1 MAFEKLMYRA
11 AGGTITGNL
20 AGKLVHFSARP
31 GQGGVQP
38 PPGNY
43 DIHPP
48 VNDPIYGL
56 VALMTPSGNLSTDLN
71 KHKISPS
78 SMKMAPSSK
87 IMAPSFLK
95 EAPSGM
101 KEAPVSMFQK
111 VEPAAAKICFAP
123 AAAKICFA
131 PKMNVA
137 DGGRFASGVKDSPG
151 TASAVFVLSSRP
163 ILGQNSLVIML
174 GHADLMDALLAT
186 GGASVTVT

>member
-1 MAFEKLMYRA
+1 MAFEKLLYRS

-20 AGKLVHFSARP
+20 AGKLMHFSARP

-56 VALMTPSGNLSTDLN
+56 VALMTPSGRPNAVQALALRGF
-71 KHKISPS
+71 
-78 SMKMAPSSK
+78 KMDAPNALKEAPSA
-87 IMAPSFLK
+87 MK

-101 KEAPVSMFQK
+101 KEAPALGFQK
-111 VEPAAAKICFAP
+111 VTPTMQGCFTPAIKYCMTP
-123 AAAKICFA
+123 NTN
-131 PKMNVA
+131 MV
-137 DGGRFASGVKDSPG
+137 DGGRFATAMIGIKDAQSTPSSP
-151 TASAVFVLSSRP
+151 VFVLSSRP
-163 ILGQNSLVIML
+163 ILGQNSLVIMS

-186 GGASVTVT
+186 GGASVTVA